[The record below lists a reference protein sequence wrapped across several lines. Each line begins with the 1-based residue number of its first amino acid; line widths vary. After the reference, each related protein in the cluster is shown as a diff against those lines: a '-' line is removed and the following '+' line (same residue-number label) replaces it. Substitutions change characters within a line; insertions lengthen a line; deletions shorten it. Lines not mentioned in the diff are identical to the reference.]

1 MRIFD
6 FLKRKNN
13 RQDNIAKSKTEFE
26 MHSAKILFN
35 YLNLKLEKTETYEDL
50 YNLYYTLFCTLDI
63 LPENLKSLKLSKEVL
78 AMTFV
83 KLVREKE
90 IIKSNTTNN
99 SNDLMFNDILDEKH
113 WIEQI
118 KTDMIA
124 NKWPNTES
132 ARILLERN

>member
-6 FLKRKNN
+6 FLRRKNN
-13 RQDNIAKSKTEFE
+13 RQDNIAESKTEFE

-35 YLNLKLEKTETYEDL
+35 YLSLKLEKTETYEDL

-63 LPENLKSLKLSKEVL
+63 LPKNLKSLKLSKEVL

-99 SNDLMFNDILDEKH
+99 SNEFISNDILNEKH